1 MHIYISQYGIHIH
14 PSIKNWMFLINFL
27 LNSFSL
33 SKNLLKRHYFFPYR
47 SHVGNLTSSVHFLHL
62 GAWQLAVQM
71 PNIDRLQQT
80 EKKKGESIHC
90 LVCNMEKLCDSYPCI
105 HCLLSPTPY
114 TCMILKVCKLITVK
128 LSLYFCFLIS
138 SGMLSLSGNSN
149 LEDAINWIAEHEDD
163 PDIDQMPLV
172 QYFLSPI
179 FCGYGHCYASHFYF
193 FHTSTCNKPPQQHYH
208 CFGLQ

>member
-1 MHIYISQYGIHIH
+1 
-14 PSIKNWMFLINFL
+14 
-27 LNSFSL
+27 
-33 SKNLLKRHYFFPYR
+33 
-47 SHVGNLTSSVHFLHL
+47 
-62 GAWQLAVQM
+62 M

-80 EKKKGESIHC
+80 EKKKGESIHR
-90 LVCNMEKLCDSYPCI
+90 LVCNMEKLCDNFPCI

-114 TCMILKVCKLITVK
+114 TCMILEVCNLITVK
-128 LSLYFCFLIS
+128 LSLYYCFLIS

-179 FCGYGHCYASHFYF
+179 FCGYVTVMLHIFTSFILPHATSHLNSITIVLDCNRIFVF
-193 FHTSTCNKPPQQHYH
+193 GQCITSR
-208 CFGLQ
+208 LL